1 MPIPAFSIRIFIVR
15 LTLASL
21 CVLNAALPSAWA
33 DSVTRPSPD
42 SIELPSMS
50 ISAGEIENPDGPVI
64 GYKASRSKSATRTDT
79 ALHETPQSVSVVPK
93 DVLEDTGSTRLQ
105 DALDYAGGIG
115 RANNFGGQGLTTFTV
130 RGFTTGEF
138 YRNGFPINRGYPNAP
153 DANTVERLEVL
164 RGPSTALY
172 GRGDPGGTFNV
183 VSKQPLNERK
193 VTLGSQF
200 DDQGMHRATLDASG
214 PLDEDGKLAYRLNI
228 LGEGGDSFRDDVDS
242 ERYDVAPVLSWQLS
256 DTTKIVFEGDFMRN
270 NHPLDRGLTRLP
282 NQAGSASR
290 DTNIWE
296 KGSDNLL
303 HNDNNMAQ
311 IRFEHLLNDNWTLG
325 GGMQVLDGSL
335 KGNAVEANGLQA
347 DGQTLG
353 RNFNYRKLEWT
364 DKDYQLN
371 LTGHFDTGGLAHTLL
386 TGVEYEDYDYK
397 SIIRRSAAGIGA
409 YPINIFNPTLGQAR
423 PALTRTTTHDKENLK
438 TWAAFVQD
446 QVALTDRL
454 SALAGVR
461 FERFEHQYDNYL
473 PGTKGWEA
481 ADNSVT
487 PRFGLI
493 YALTDTLS
501 AYANTARSFKPNTGA
516 SRDGA
521 GFDPEKGKSYEL
533 GLKWESLDGQ
543 LSLDTAIYH
552 IVKENVLTR
561 DPVDPNY
568 SVAAGQVRSRGLDIN
583 VAGNLTPEWRVI
595 GGYAYVDAEVTKD
608 NSLPTGTRL
617 ANIPRNSF
625 SLLNTYE
632 FQDGMA
638 KGLGLGVGVKYVDDR
653 AGQTA
658 TQTYNMDQYSVVDL
672 LSFYKVNENVRLNL
686 DLKNIFNKGYDE
698 GAFNT
703 YVYPGAPRTVQA
715 GIAYTF

>member
-1 MPIPAFSIRIFIVR
+1 MRRTFV
-15 LTLASL
+15 SL
-21 CVLNAALPSAWA
+21 CVLQAISPLVFAEPEPLSDPAQIELQALNITSSA
-33 DSVTRPSPD
+33 DSER
-42 SIELPSMS
+42 
-50 ISAGEIENPDGPVI
+50 ADGPVN
-64 GYKASRSKSATRTDT
+64 GYKANRSASATRTDT
-79 ALHETPQSVSVVPK
+79 ALHETPQSISVVPK
-93 DVLEDTGSTRLQ
+93 DVLEDTGATRLQ
-105 DALDYAGGIG
+105 DGLDYAGGVG

-153 DANTVERLEVL
+153 DANTVERLEVI
-164 RGPSTALY
+164 RGPATSLY

-183 VSKQPLNERK
+183 VSKQPLAEPK

-200 DDQGMHRATLDASG
+200 DDQGMHRATLDATG
-214 PLDEDGKLAYRLNI
+214 PLNADGSLAYRLNV
-228 LGEGGDSFRDDVDS
+228 LGEGGDSFRDDVES
-242 ERYDVAPVLSWQLS
+242 ERYDVAPVISWQVN
-256 DTTKIVFEGDFMRN
+256 DATKLIFEGDFMRN

-282 NQAGSASR
+282 GQLGTAPR

-311 IRFEHLLNDNWTLG
+311 LRFEHLLNDNWALG
-325 GGMQVLDGSL
+325 GGMQWLDGSL

-347 DGQTLG
+347 DGRTLG

-364 DKDYQLN
+364 DRDYQLN
-371 LTGHFDTGGLAHTLL
+371 LTGHFDTGAFAHTLL
-386 TGVEYEDYDYK
+386 TGIEYEDYDYN
-397 SIIRRSAAGIGA
+397 SIIQRSAAGTGA
-409 YPINIFNPTLGQAR
+409 YPIDIFDPVLGQPR

-438 TWAAFVQD
+438 TWAAFIQD
-446 QVALTDRL
+446 QVAITERL
-454 SALAGVR
+454 KALAGVR
-461 FERFEHQYDNYL
+461 FERFEHDYDNKL
-473 PGTKGWEA
+473 NNAGDFNKGE
-481 ADNSVT
+481 NGVT

-493 YALTDTLS
+493 YDLTDTV
-501 AYANTARSFKPNTGA
+501 AVYANTARSFKPNSGA
-516 SRDGA
+516 SLQGT
-521 GFDPEKGKSYEL
+521 GFDPEKGRSYEL
-533 GLKWESLDGQ
+533 GVKWEALDRQ
-543 LSLDTAIYH
+543 LSVDAAIYH

-561 DPVDPNY
+561 DPNDPSGTY
-568 SVAAGQVRSRGLDIN
+568 SVAAGEVRSRGLDIN
-583 VAGNLTPEWRVI
+583 VAGNLTPQWRMI

-608 NSLPTGTRL
+608 NSIPTGTRL

-632 FQDGMA
+632 FQDGLA

-658 TQTYNMDQYSVVDL
+658 ASTYTMERYSVVDL
-672 LSFYKVNENVRLNL
+672 LSFYKVNEHVRLNL
-686 DLKNIFNKGYDE
+686 DVKNVFNKGYDE

-715 GIAYTF
+715 GVSYTF